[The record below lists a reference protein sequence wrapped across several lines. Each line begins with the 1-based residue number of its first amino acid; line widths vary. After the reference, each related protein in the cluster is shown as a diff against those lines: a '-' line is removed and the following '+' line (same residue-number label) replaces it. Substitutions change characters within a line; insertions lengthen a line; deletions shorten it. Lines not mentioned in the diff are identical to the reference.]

1 MTRMKFKIVT
11 LFIILTFF
19 SCIKEKV
26 PQGILSKE
34 KMVPLLVDLHLTEPL
49 YAQRFALGLPDSTAL
64 DDLYLSF
71 LKKHKVSRKQ
81 FEKSVFYYGKHP
93 EQYKEIYN
101 KVLDRLGE
109 MESKIKREN
118 PSIKK

>member
-1 MTRMKFKIVT
+1 MKFKIVT
-11 LFIILTFF
+11 LFFILAFF

-26 PQGILSKE
+26 PHGILSKE
-34 KMVPLLVDLHLTEPL
+34 KMVPLLVDLHLTEPI
-49 YAQRFALGLPDSTAL
+49 YAQRFTLGIPDSTAL